1 MPPIDPA
8 VSAKISAAMNQGLY
22 DYANRNSNDSSR
34 VSSTSST
41 SSTSSLNSSS
51 PLYTANCK
59 QGLKM
64 AARVGLAVM
73 SLGISELVIKGIS
86 LYQSRQPAQSPQP
99 RVANVFES
107 QPSLE
112 ISRRASTDSTSSSGS
127 VSSHTQLIFEEST
140 HMPTSGITAEMSLTR
155 GSDD

>member
-8 VSAKISAAMNQGLY
+8 VAAKISGAMNQGLY
-22 DYANRNSNDSSR
+22 DYANRNSNNSSSA
-34 VSSTSST
+34 SSTSST

-51 PLYTANCK
+51 PLFTANCK

-73 SLGISELVIKGIS
+73 SLGISELVMKGIS
-86 LYQSRQPAQSPQP
+86 LYQSRQAAQNPQP

-107 QPSLE
+107 QPLLE
-112 ISRRASTDSTSSSGS
+112 VSRRASIDSTSSSGS
-127 VSSHTQLIFEEST
+127 ASSHTKLIFEQSP
-140 HMPTSGITAEMSLTR
+140 HMLTSGITAEMSLAR

>member
-8 VSAKISAAMNQGLY
+8 VAAKISAAMNQGLY
-22 DYANRNSNDSSR
+22 DYANRNSNDSSS

-112 ISRRASTDSTSSSGS
+112 ILRRASTDSTSSSGS

-140 HMPTSGITAEMSLTR
+140 HMPTSGITAEISLTR